1 MFPRAC
7 TQCGESKGETGFY
20 KHPFSAGGR
29 STKCKEC
36 VKANVRANR
45 LKRLEYYREYDR
57 QRTDVPK
64 RVEARREYQKQ
75 NRGRIACIQ
84 KSWNAANPE
93 KIKAR
98 TKVANAVRDGKLTK
112 PEACERC
119 QSTALRLHGHHED
132 YSKPLEVMWLCEPCH
147 GKRHREI
154 NAERRMKR
162 AA

>member
-57 QRTDVPK
+57 QRTDEPH
-64 RVEARREYQKQ
+64 RVQARREYRLMNKGMFHEKSKVWNHE
-75 NRGRIACIQ
+75 NRAKR
-84 KSWNAANPE
+84 AAH
-93 KIKAR
+93 IK
-98 TKVANAVRDGKLTK
+98 VGNAVRDGKLTK